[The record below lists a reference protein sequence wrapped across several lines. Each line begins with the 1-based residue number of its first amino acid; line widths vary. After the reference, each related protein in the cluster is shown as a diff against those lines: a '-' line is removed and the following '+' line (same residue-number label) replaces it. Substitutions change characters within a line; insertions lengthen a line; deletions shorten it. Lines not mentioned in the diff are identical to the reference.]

1 MLAALNIVFGFLL
14 LVMQTMASIAPH
26 TVDEG
31 TLCQCCSCG
40 SKACS
45 TSQSTPAPA
54 PSPLASQVQVANETE
69 KASLPG
75 LKPTLG
81 LAPRQIELSLSFTAS
96 PSRLSGQPLYER
108 FCALLI

>member
-1 MLAALNIVFGFLL
+1 MRPALNIVFGILL
-14 LVMQTMASIAPH
+14 LVMQAMASIAPH

-45 TSQSTPAPA
+45 TPQPAPA
-54 PSPLASQVQVANETE
+54 PTPSPLASQLQAANETE
-69 KASLPG
+69 KASLPA
-75 LKPTLG
+75 LKPVLG
-81 LAPRQIELSLSFTAS
+81 LAPSQTNLSLSFTAS

>member
-1 MLAALNIVFGFLL
+1 MRASLNIVFGILL
-14 LVMQTMASIAPH
+14 LVMQTMASVAPH
-26 TVDEG
+26 TADKG

-45 TSQSTPAPA
+45 TPQSAPAPA
-54 PSPLASQVQVANETE
+54 PSPLASQLQAANESE
-69 KASLPG
+69 KVSLPA
-75 LKPTLG
+75 LKPVLG
-81 LAPRQIELSLSFTAS
+81 LAPSQAGLSLSIAKS

>member
-1 MLAALNIVFGFLL
+1 MRTALNIVFGILL
-14 LVMQTMASIAPH
+14 LVMQAMASIAPH

-45 TSQSTPAPA
+45 TPQSAPAPA
-54 PSPLASQVQVANETE
+54 SFPLASQLQTANETE
-69 KASLPG
+69 KASLPA

-81 LAPRQIELSLSFTAS
+81 LAPRQIELSLSITAS

>member
-1 MLAALNIVFGFLL
+1 MRTALNIVFGILL

-26 TVDEG
+26 TVDK
-31 TLCQCCSCG
+31 TVACQCCSCG

-45 TSQSTPAPA
+45 TPQSTPAPT
-54 PSPLASQVQVANETE
+54 PSPLASQLQAVNETE
-69 KASLPG
+69 KAPLPG

-81 LAPRQIELSLSFTAS
+81 LAPRQIELSLSITAS

>member
-1 MLAALNIVFGFLL
+1 MRAALNIVFGILL

-26 TVDEG
+26 TVDED

-45 TSQSTPAPA
+45 TPQSAPAPT
-54 PSPLASQVQVANETE
+54 PSPLASQPQTANETG
-69 KASLPG
+69 KASLPA
-75 LKPTLG
+75 LKPVLG
-81 LAPRQIELSLSFTAS
+81 LASSQTNLSFSIADS
-96 PSRLSGQPLYER
+96 PARLSGQPLYEQ